1 MKFFETS
8 KYHSFKKS
16 TYITLRWIGIIGQLI
31 AVNFVYLFLN
41 SSFEFITSN
50 LVIFLGILSNLY
62 LIFIYKKTQ
71 LSDRSAFIFL
81 LIDILQLGVLLYLSG
96 GITNPFVIFILIP
109 SVFSS
114 SNLSLRTNTLL
125 VILTIIIIVFLTFN
139 YQDLPINLN
148 SDFHNNHYFY
158 YSIPVSLIIA
168 LVFLNYF
175 AMTFGTQSRLR
186 KEALGKMEEVMAK
199 EHELLSLG
207 GQAAA
212 AAHSLGTPLST
223 ITIISHDLMKQF
235 KGQKDIEKD
244 IELLIP
250 IRDNITVF
258 SIGDEHKII
267 EKDNFTEIIW
277 KNNSFLDL
285 FKQSSLQDYSKGVI
299 DSSNNLF
306 IRFLSWIRVN
316 FFYPDARLS
325 NLNKIE
331 SFLIDYIE
339 RKDINLMITTS
350 PPHSIQL
357 LGKRIKNVINLKGKI
372 IQIKNI
378 QKNQYVGY
386 NRTYKTKTKIKVA
399 IIGLGYEDGI
409 PRSLSNKGYVYFKK
423 NRFKII
429 GRISMDTFTVDISK
443 SSHDLNIGMY
453 LDIINDQHKIDKFAK
468 LCKTIPNEIMTSI
481 GKRVYRKYE

>member
-8 KYHSFKKS
+8 KYHFFKKS

-31 AVNFVYLFLN
+31 AVNFVYFFLN
-41 SSFEFITSN
+41 SSFDFITSN

-114 SNLSLRTNTLL
+114 SNLSLKTNTLL
-125 VILTIIIIVFLTFN
+125 VILTIIIIIFLTFN

-223 ITIISHDLMKQF
+223 ITIIAHDLMKQF
-235 KGQKDIEKD
+235 KGQKDLEKD
-244 IELLIP
+244 IELLNSQVERCNEILKRLTLNP
-250 IRDNITVF
+250 VEE
-258 SIGDEHKII
+258 DE
-267 EKDNFTEIIW
+267 F
-277 KNNSFLDL
+277 
-285 FKQSSLQDYSKGVI
+285 I
-299 DSSNNLF
+299 D
-306 IRFLSWIRVN
+306 
-316 FFYPDARLS
+316 
-325 NLNKIE
+325 
-331 SFLIDYIE
+331 
-339 RKDINLMITTS
+339 KDINIRDYLHEIINS
-350 PPHSIQL
+350 FREISKKEFVFNCDQDSNPKKISKSIEIVYGL
-357 LGKRIKNVINLKGKI
+357 RNFIGNANKFAKNTIFINLKSDSEI
-372 IQIKNI
+372 TEI
-378 QKNQYVGY
+378 
-386 NRTYKTKTKIKVA
+386 
-399 IIGLGYEDGI
+399 
-409 PRSLSNKGYVYFKK
+409 
-423 NRFKII
+423 
-429 GRISMDTFTVDISK
+429 TV
-443 SSHDLNIGMY
+443 
-453 LDIINDQHKIDKFAK
+453 
-468 LCKTIPNEIMTSI
+468 
-481 GKRVYRKYE
+481 